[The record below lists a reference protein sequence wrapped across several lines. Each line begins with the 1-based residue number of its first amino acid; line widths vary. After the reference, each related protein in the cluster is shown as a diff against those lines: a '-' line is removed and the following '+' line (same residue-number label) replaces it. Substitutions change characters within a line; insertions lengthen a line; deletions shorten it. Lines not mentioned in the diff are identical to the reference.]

1 MSTDRRHL
9 TAEQYQRLIQVT
21 TDLAREGRTSDLGE
35 FLDLGTPVET
45 ADEQD
50 NTLLMLA
57 AYHGHADTVRDLLRR
72 GASPDTL
79 NARGQSPLAGAL
91 FKREP
96 EVVRALVEAGADPD
110 LGTPTAR
117 QAAEMFGSSDLLE
130 SEPRQ

>member
-1 MSTDRRHL
+1 MSPDRRHL
-9 TAEQYQRLIQVT
+9 TDEQYQHLIEIT
-21 TDLAREGRTSDLGE
+21 TDLARHGRTRDLGE

-57 AYHGHADTVRDLLRR
+57 AYHGHAETVRDLLHR
-72 GASPDTL
+72 GASPDAL

-96 EVVRALVEAGADPD
+96 DVVRALVEAGADPD

-117 QAAEMFGSSDLLE
+117 QAAGMFGSSDLLE